1 MYNLQKFKELGGLD
15 CSFYHINMNTHSL
28 AFRLQKNG
36 GKMYFSPQRVFAA
49 NWHPWVGHEGEIMR
63 IAYETNDLPKY
74 KSMWDSEIEPVLNWE
89 FDNWKNADI
98 YWKLRF
104 K

>member
-1 MYNLQKFKELGGLD
+1 
-15 CSFYHINMNTHSL
+15 MNTHSL